1 MYREREMQLFLEE
14 ELIESMNN
22 ELESPGNNLGYG
34 DMLLRITAQ
43 KKILREGN
51 SEYRLQKHVSPTS
64 NICERLFSQ
73 AKLLMSATRK
83 NMNPDSLNK
92 LLFIK
97 ANRNPWP
104 YPSIIQKIL
113 NKR

>member
-43 KKILREGN
+43 RKILREGN
-51 SEYRLQKHVSPTS
+51 SEYRL
-64 NICERLFSQ
+64 
-73 AKLLMSATRK
+73 
-83 NMNPDSLNK
+83 
-92 LLFIK
+92 
-97 ANRNPWP
+97 
-104 YPSIIQKIL
+104 
-113 NKR
+113 